1 VTDWSWSRIA
11 RVAAHYL
18 KASTQLLGHAHDRAA
33 PIDLGPVDRHVFGR
47 RPTTNFLPPSSDQ
60 AQGLGHYLL
69 GEPLAFVR
77 HRSIVVQM
85 IKNSTDVLVV
95 GAGPTGLF
103 LALVL
108 AKLGIRPRVVDAAEG
123 PGTTSRA
130 LAVQARTLEI
140 YRQVGL
146 ATDVL
151 DRGLVLG
158 GFNLWR
164 RGELAAHVDLR
175 SAGTGLSPFPF
186 GVIFP
191 QDEHERLLIAHLDA
205 EGIAIERRTTI
216 TSIEGG
222 DGMVVA
228 QGNGPDGA
236 VTRAAIGVGFPGG
249 TYEHL
254 FYVADVTARGK
265 AMNREL
271 HVLLDD
277 AGFLGIFPLA
287 GEGRGGWWGR

>member
-1 VTDWSWSRIA
+1 
-11 RVAAHYL
+11 
-18 KASTQLLGHAHDRAA
+18 
-33 PIDLGPVDRHVFGR
+33 
-47 RPTTNFLPPSSDQ
+47 
-60 AQGLGHYLL
+60 
-69 GEPLAFVR
+69 
-77 HRSIVVQM
+77 M

-236 VTRAAIGVGFPGG
+236 PVTFKAHFLAGCDGARSVTRAAIGVGFPGG